1 MQLLGLAI
9 LINFKAKTR
18 VRSKWTK
25 ETFITCHSNVI
36 SLIKS
41 GNMVHITNYKWFA
54 TSDIIRQVFWKF
66 IDTSIQNL
74 QSILAG
80 FLNILFCLQLKINAQ
95 GRFYI
100 PVYMY
105 MYYQYIN
112 SFFFFW
118 FCQWRRWTKL
128 ANVIYIK
135 CKAINL
141 RKKAIFYYIHFFKN
155 NLY

>member
-66 IDTSIQNL
+66 IYTSIQNL
-74 QSILAG
+74 QSILG
-80 FLNILFCLQLKINAQ
+80 FLISCSINAQ

-112 SFFFFW
+112 SFFFFGSANGAGE
-118 FCQWRRWTKL
+118 QNLQMSSISNAKL
-128 ANVIYIK
+128 LI
-135 CKAINL
+135 
-141 RKKAIFYYIHFFKN
+141 
-155 NLY
+155 